1 MREWC
6 NMGPIRAVRRGTGK
20 SCSVHPLPYF
30 SLSSYSLVLFFNYYG
45 FRLVFSVNKGRGDVI
60 EN

>member
-1 MREWC
+1 
-6 NMGPIRAVRRGTGK
+6 MGPIRAVRRGTGK